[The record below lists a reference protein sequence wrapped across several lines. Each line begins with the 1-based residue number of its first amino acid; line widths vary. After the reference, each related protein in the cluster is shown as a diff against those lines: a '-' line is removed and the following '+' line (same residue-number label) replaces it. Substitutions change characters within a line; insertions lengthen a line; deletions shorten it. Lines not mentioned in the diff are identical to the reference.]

1 MTNLEY
7 LQSLEPAQLSAWFQ
21 MESVEV
27 RCNEFQEIA
36 EEYAKLLNNASDTIE
51 KLIAACESYESA
63 YKHMASA
70 VAHYRELFE
79 VLEDEA

>member
-7 LQSLEPAQLSAWFQ
+7 LQSLEPAQLAAWFQ
-21 MESVEV
+21 TESVEV

-36 EEYAKLLNNASDTIE
+36 EEYAKLLDNASDTIE
-51 KLIAACESYESA
+51 KLITACETYESA

>member
-7 LQSLEPAQLSAWFQ
+7 LQSLEPAQLKAWFET
-21 MESVEV
+21 ESVEE
-27 RCNEFQEIA
+27 RCKEFCEIA
-36 EEYAKLLNNASDTIE
+36 EEYAKLLDNATDTIE
-51 KLIAACESYESA
+51 KLVTACETYESA